1 MPCADYS
8 IEENAY
14 WSERVYSHVFR
25 LLNEYGIL
33 MEGMLLKPNMC
44 LPGGKSCSQA
54 AQNCTSATV
63 SDIELFHQ
71 TDLSCALTYTTQC
84 TVPVCLILKT
94 AEAIA
99 RIDM

>member
-1 MPCADYS
+1 MHLNRNVFKCCPLNILCKTDCQWRPSLQCECADYS

-44 LPGGKSCSQA
+44 LPGDSPTDCA
-54 AQNCTSATV
+54 DTS
-63 SDIELFHQ
+63 SIGQ
-71 TDLSCALTYTTQC
+71 SLT
-84 TVPVCLILKT
+84 
-94 AEAIA
+94 
-99 RIDM
+99 

>member
-25 LLNEYGIL
+25 LLNEYGVL

-44 LPGGKSCSQA
+44 LPGEAHPHGHPS
-54 AQNCTSATV
+54 T
-63 SDIELFHQ
+63 
-71 TDLSCALTYTTQC
+71 
-84 TVPVCLILKT
+84 CLEECLL
-94 AEAIA
+94 
-99 RIDM
+99 

>member
-1 MPCADYS
+1 MKLLTIYINFEVCKSVAKDLPSLSMHVDCSALRTNKPSVPCADYS

-44 LPGGKSCSQA
+44 LPGRKSSSQ
-54 AQNCTSATV
+54 
-63 SDIELFHQ
+63 
-71 TDLSCALTYTTQC
+71 
-84 TVPVCLILKT
+84 
-94 AEAIA
+94 
-99 RIDM
+99 